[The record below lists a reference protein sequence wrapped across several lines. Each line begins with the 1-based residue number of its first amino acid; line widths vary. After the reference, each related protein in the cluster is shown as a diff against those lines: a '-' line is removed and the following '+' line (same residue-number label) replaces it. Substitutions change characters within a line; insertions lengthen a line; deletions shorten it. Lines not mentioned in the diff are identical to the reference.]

1 MQDAD
6 EKVRNMHIGRM
17 IHTLAN
23 QMKRA
28 DVDIKGAEDLTP
40 IQKHVLKYILLTT
53 LCKDV
58 YQKDIE
64 EEFQI
69 RKSTVTGILK
79 LMEKNGFIKRECDK
93 KDARLKR
100 LVPTEKAEALRPSIM
115 KHIQETEA
123 RLTEGV
129 SQEELDICKKVMC
142 RMFCNLAEKNRENKE
157 VDQKDE

>member
-58 YQKDIE
+58 YPKAIE

-69 RKSTVTGILK
+69 CKSKAAGI
-79 LMEKNGFIKRECDK
+79 F
-93 KDARLKR
+93 
-100 LVPTEKAEALRPSIM
+100 
-115 KHIQETEA
+115 
-123 RLTEGV
+123 
-129 SQEELDICKKVMC
+129 KVM
-142 RMFCNLAEKNRENKE
+142 
-157 VDQKDE
+157 